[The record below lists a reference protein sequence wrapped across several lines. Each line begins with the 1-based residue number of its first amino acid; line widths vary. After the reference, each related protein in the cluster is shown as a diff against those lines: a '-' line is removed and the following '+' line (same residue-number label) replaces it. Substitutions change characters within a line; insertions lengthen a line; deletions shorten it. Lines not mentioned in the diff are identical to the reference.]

1 MNPASDDTSDS
12 SRGAESTPSDFIRL
26 SERMSRLPPYIFASI
41 NQLKDRKRREG
52 KDVIDMAMGNPTD
65 PTPEP
70 IVEKL
75 CEVVRD
81 PRNHRYSAAAGL
93 YNLRREISRFYA
105 SQYSVELCPE
115 EETICTIGS
124 KEGFSH
130 LCLAVIGPGDTAM
143 VPAPSYPIH
152 SYGVVLA
159 GGGYL
164 GIPVHDDE
172 DFLRRV
178 DDTCRTYFPK
188 PKVLF
193 INYPHNPTAHTV
205 ELPFFEEIV
214 RLAKRHELIVVHDFA
229 YGGIAFDG
237 YRPPSFLQT
246 PGAKDVGVEFT
257 TMSKS
262 FNMAG
267 WRIGYCCG
275 NRKIIDGLA
284 RVKGYYDYGIFQ
296 AIQISSIIGLRECL
310 DFPAKQSE
318 IYRQRRDALIQGL
331 SLGDW
336 TDFET
341 PQAGM
346 FTWVGLPTEFRA
358 MGSLEFATRMLE
370 EADVSLS
377 PGIGFGPEGEGF
389 VRMAL
394 VEKRPRLQQAARQ
407 MRRVL
412 NRWRAEGLG
421 DEQSRS
427 STG

>member
-1 MNPASDDTSDS
+1 MDTKPQLDQPESFPSLSD
-12 SRGAESTPSDFIRL
+12 
-26 SERMSRLPPYIFASI
+26 RMSRLPPYLFARI
-41 NQLKDRKRREG
+41 NATKDQKRREG
-52 KDVIDMAMGNPTD
+52 VDIIDMAMGNPTD

-81 PRNHRYSAAAGL
+81 PRNHRYSDSGGI
-93 YNLRREISRFYA
+93 YNLRREIAKYYA
-105 SQYSVELCPE
+105 AHNEVPLDPE
-115 EETICTIGS
+115 TEVICTIGS

-159 GGGYL
+159 GGSYI
-164 GIPVHDDE
+164 GIPVFSDE
-172 DFLRRV
+172 DFLKRV
-178 DDTCRTYFPK
+178 DDTCRNYFPR

-205 ELPFFEEIV
+205 EPEFFSEV
-214 RLAKRHELIVVHDFA
+214 VSLAKKHQLIVVHDLA
-229 YGGIAFDG
+229 YGGISFDG
-237 YRPPSFLQT
+237 YRPPSFLET
-246 PGAKDVGVEFT
+246 PGAMDIGVEFT

-296 AIQISSIIGLRECL
+296 AIQIASIIGLRECFE
-310 DFPAKQSE
+310 FPKQQSLLYQE
-318 IYRQRRDALIQGL
+318 RRDALISGL
-331 SLGDW
+331 KLGGW
-336 TDFET
+336 SNFEV
-341 PQAGM
+341 PRAGM
-346 FTWVGLPTEFRA
+346 FLWARLPDAFLE
-358 MGSLEFATRMLE
+358 MGSMKFALRLME
-370 EADVSLS
+370 DAEVAVS
-377 PGIGFGPEGEGF
+377 PGIGFGPEGEGY

-394 VEKRPRLQQAARQ
+394 VENKQRLQQAARQ
-407 MRRVL
+407 IRRAF
-412 NRWRAEGLG
+412 NTWDSA
-421 DEQSRS
+421 
-427 STG
+427 